1 MIKVSRFIKQA
12 MFFAAVL
19 AANFFNNSI
28 VAGQVASL
36 KSSLSDSVVVSNNS
50 SFPVE
55 PIGAATVIGS
65 EKFNGGLIISPEEL
79 ILGKVPGVRITSNSG
94 KPGTKFTIQIRGNS
108 TILSDNAPLLVV
120 DNVPFYDTE
129 IAVNPNDIEAITV
142 YKGGWAVALFG
153 ERASAGAIV
162 ITTKKGGK
170 AFKVTYSGKFG
181 VSSLPK
187 QIDVFSGD
195 EFRKLNYDLSNGNI
209 AILSLLGN
217 QNTNWQNEI
226 YHTAIG
232 QDHHIGISGSVKMI
246 PFRLSV
252 GRTNQDGILKT
263 SEYRRTSAGISI
275 DPSFFGDHLK
285 VSINLQGIFNRNRL
299 ANERAISGAVR
310 FDPTQP
316 IFSSNGDYFKYP
328 GSTFLLYQNPVAEL
342 NYSNNDEVVDNYWG
356 HVKVDYKLHFFPELK
371 FSFLYGEKRVE
382 SSLKSVTSTAAT
394 WVNNGQ
400 GEIISQEYKP
410 KNKIKDLS
418 VNYSKQ
424 FNYLNCSLDI
434 TLGAMDQNLE
444 LDRNSVQTD
453 IITNQINSS
462 STYWEK
468 TKSESVYSRIGLG
481 INNKYTINFSARR
494 DSDSRYAD
502 DSKHNISYVSSLMWN
517 IKNELFLKEVKPLS
531 ALNLDLE
538 YSITGLYTQFSQ
550 LNYSV
555 IDPNLKREHQ
565 RTFSIGLNYGLF
577 QNRIIGNLSYYSRYG
592 ENLYVTAPIGFST
605 ALLMNGGDMR
615 NKGLEA
621 DLNVKVISTKVL
633 QWDISFNAAYN
644 KNEIVSQLY
653 SDNPNFLGFYS
664 GAIAGPGSFIF
675 LQREGNPVNSFFVL
689 KQVYD
694 HLGNPIE
701 GVYVDRLGAGGN
713 IAGNP
718 WNRYLFKK
726 PTPDWIMGVSS
737 SLNYR
742 SWDFAFSGRL
752 SLGNYVYNSVSAT
765 SYYDN
770 LSFNGHLWNIPKLV
784 NDTKFNSRQ
793 PYSDYY
799 VENASFFRMD
809 YISLGYS
816 FKNLWKEKLGIRVSA
831 TVQNAFVVTKYKGL
845 DPEVATGIDT
855 YSYPRART
863 FSFGVNMEF

>member
-1 MIKVSRFIKQA
+1 
-12 MFFAAVL
+12 
-19 AANFFNNSI
+19 
-28 VAGQVASL
+28 
-36 KSSLSDSVVVSNNS
+36 
-50 SFPVE
+50 
-55 PIGAATVIGS
+55 
-65 EKFNGGLIISPEEL
+65 
-79 ILGKVPGVRITSNSG
+79 
-94 KPGTKFTIQIRGNS
+94 
-108 TILSDNAPLLVV
+108 
-120 DNVPFYDTE
+120 
-129 IAVNPNDIEAITV
+129 
-142 YKGGWAVALFG
+142 
-153 ERASAGAIV
+153 
-162 ITTKKGGK
+162 
-170 AFKVTYSGKFG
+170 
-181 VSSLPK
+181 
-187 QIDVFSGD
+187 
-195 EFRKLNYDLSNGNI
+195 
-209 AILSLLGN
+209 
-217 QNTNWQNEI
+217 
-226 YHTAIG
+226 
-232 QDHHIGISGSVKMI
+232 MI